1 MKIAVIGTGYVG
13 LVTGACLAKS
23 GHNVVCIDKN
33 QNKISDLKKGIAPFF
48 EPGLSE
54 LLSNPNLSFDLDFDE
69 ADIVM
74 CCVGTPTDSNGEVD
88 LSAVNKVIKKH
99 AHKGEFF
106 VMKSTVPI
114 GTCDKIEHPN
124 VIMNPEFL
132 RQGNAIKDTLEPDRI
147 VTGVQNQESHQVI
160 KDLYEPFNAPI
171 IFTDLKTAELS
182 KYAANAYL
190 ATKISFI
197 NEFANFCEKT
207 GADFKK
213 FQQSLKY
220 DTRIGPEFLEAGVG
234 FGGSCL
240 PKDLKAILN
249 QADPQDFHVL
259 KGAEKANKIQKQKIV
274 EKLKSQMDLR
284 GRKIGVLGLSFK
296 PNTDDMRD
304 APSLDIIQSL
314 QQEGAN
320 VACYDPKA
328 KSEHNTCK
336 NPYEVC
342 DKSDALLILT
352 EWDEFRGLD
361 LKKARSLMKGDKLL
375 DGRNIYEPD
384 EVRAAG
390 FNYLGIGL

>member
-1 MKIAVIGTGYVG
+1 MKIAIIGTGYVG
-13 LVTGACLAKS
+13 LITGACFARQ
-23 GHNVVCIDKN
+23 GHEVICIDKN
-33 QNKISDLKKGIAPFF
+33 AEKITQLKKREAPFF

-54 LLSNPNLSFDLDFDE
+54 LLSNQNLSFDLDFNK

-74 CCVGTPTDSNGEVD
+74 CCVGTPSDADGKVD
-88 LSAVNKVIKKH
+88 LTAVNEVIEKH
-99 AHKGEFF
+99 ANKGDFF
-106 VMKSTVPI
+106 VMKSTVPL
-114 GTCDKIEHPN
+114 GTCSEINNEN

-132 RQGNAIKDTLEPDRI
+132 RQGSAIKDTLEPDRI
-147 VTGVQNQESHQVI
+147 VVGTENEESKAIMQQ
-160 KDLYEPFNAPI
+160 LYEPFDSPI

-197 NEFANFCEKT
+197 NEFANYCEKT

-213 FQQSLKY
+213 LQQSLKY

-240 PKDLKAILN
+240 PKDLQAILN
-249 QADPQDFHVL
+249 QSEENDFLVLRGAD
-259 KGAEKANKIQKQKIV
+259 KANKIQKQRVI

-284 GRKIGVLGLSFK
+284 GRRIGILGLSFK

-304 APSLDIIQSL
+304 APSLEIINAL
-314 QQEGAN
+314 HKEGAN
-320 VACYDPKA
+320 VACYDPQA
-328 KSEHNTCK
+328 KSKHNTCQ

-342 DKSDALLILT
+342 DDSDALIILT
-352 EWDEFRGLD
+352 EWDEFKGLD
-361 LKKARSLMKGDKLL
+361 LKKARRLMKGDTLI

-384 EVRAAG
+384 EVRLAG
-390 FNYLGIGL
+390 FNYFGMGL